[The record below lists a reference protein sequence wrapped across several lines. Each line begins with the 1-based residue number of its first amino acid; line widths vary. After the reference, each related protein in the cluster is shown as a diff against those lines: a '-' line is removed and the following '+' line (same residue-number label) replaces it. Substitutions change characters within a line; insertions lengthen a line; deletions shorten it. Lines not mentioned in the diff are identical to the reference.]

1 MNKFCNILKVKI
13 LFSGIETLKSLKVG
27 KSVLFVIQ
35 SLGKKYFLG
44 TSIKQILEFSNVVKR
59 WFRVG
64 TLYNLLLFLI
74 LEKFP
79 FEKKSKNQIVF
90 R

>member
-44 TSIKQILEFSNVVKR
+44 TSIK
-59 WFRVG
+59 
-64 TLYNLLLFLI
+64 
-74 LEKFP
+74 
-79 FEKKSKNQIVF
+79 
-90 R
+90 